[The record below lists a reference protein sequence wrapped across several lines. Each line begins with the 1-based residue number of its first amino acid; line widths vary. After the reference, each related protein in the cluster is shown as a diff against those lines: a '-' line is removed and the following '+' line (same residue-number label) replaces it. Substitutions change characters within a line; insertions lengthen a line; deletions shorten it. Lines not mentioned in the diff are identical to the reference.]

1 MCYHVT
7 SCFLLDLLFQ
17 DGSPEFLPL
26 NGNNFTIFV
35 LGNTKR
41 GVVGLLVAL
50 ITCFTCDHKVHTC
63 EHVTKIME
71 SEEGMEHE
79 MLDFVVD
86 CFCSEKLSGIHSSFS
101 KDLSQGR

>member
-1 MCYHVT
+1 LTWRTT
-7 SCFLLDLLFQ
+7 SPLSLARDTNSHDHTYQ

-79 MLDFVVD
+79 MPGFLVDF
-86 CFCSEKLSGIHSSFS
+86 FAEGN
-101 KDLSQGR
+101 